1 MGELVARMAE
11 LVALEAQQRADEYGG
26 GEYGG
31 GGDAPSAPP
40 ADVPEAPPDDL

>member
-1 MGELVARMAE
+1 MRLSRPLIVAKLVGLLLLSLH
-11 LVALEAQQRADEYGG
+11 LVGCGDD
-26 GEYGG
+26 